1 MTPSTDVP
9 ASQVAESAKGNIVI
23 KGSTN
28 GQPVDAEPII
38 ATQATQQV
46 GSPRWGRGSSG
57 AARARLV
64 NGSMIMLISS
74 GLVGAINLLYNLA
87 IAHTLG
93 AASFGHATAVYTLL
107 MLLSAVT
114 LSFQLLCSKL
124 IPQNDSFDAK
134 AAIYR
139 LLHKRSWF
147 WGAGVSLLLV
157 VASGVLTGYLNLPN
171 RNYVLLLSIGTTF
184 YVPLGVRRGL
194 MQGTYDFFHL
204 ALNYVFEVVIKLIG
218 TLVFIHLGFGVQ
230 GVIAAIVGSIILP
243 YFLAD
248 PPLELRRTKSRPGLN
263 LATGEG
269 MQASVFFIGQV
280 IINNLDIVLVKHFFN
295 ATEAGVYAAV
305 SLVGRIVYMLSWSV
319 VSSMFPI
326 SAGVR
331 SREKDGRAVLSAT
344 MLIVVGI
351 TSLFTFCVWLAPAQ
365 LWHAVLGAGFPLG
378 AQNPYA
384 SLLVLYAAT
393 TGIYSLCVVLMSYEI
408 SRKIGNVSWL
418 QLGFSAAIICGIY
431 LFHDTLKNVIEVQL
445 TAMFFLLGVVSVPFL
460 RFWRAKAKVEEQAE
474 VTEMQPQGIVKL
486 HKVSEDQVIAEFLK
500 SEFYMSEF
508 EKYHEKFD
516 GIVNFPNLDNRHEN
530 VIRKALLFKR
540 RGRMWRELP
549 EDTEWYEIHLQPNDL
564 HQLRIF
570 PRSQWR
576 KVADDSYYLADIIER
591 LRAKIAADPEDSFSQ
606 KLQNVC
612 DELSSG
618 RARRSAI
625 LMIGIDENNPITII
639 EGNHRMAAANL
650 LAPMQVPPYFTF
662 LCGFS
667 PRMMECCWY
676 QTDLSTLWKYAK
688 NTMAFYFEDPD
699 SAIAKAMPNLFEG
712 PGSDPS
718 IGPA

>member
-1 MTPSTDVP
+1 MIPSTDVP
-9 ASQVAESAKGNIVI
+9 ASQAAESAEGNIVI
-23 KGSTN
+23 KELTN
-28 GQPVDAEPII
+28 GLSVEAEPII
-38 ATQATQQV
+38 APEVTQQV
-46 GSPRWGRGSSG
+46 GQPKWGRSSSG

-74 GLVGAINLLYNLA
+74 GLVGAINLLYNLV

-134 AAIYR
+134 AGIYR

-147 WGAGVSLLLV
+147 WGAGVSLLLI
-157 VASGVLTGYLNLPN
+157 VASGVLSGYLNLPN

-204 ALNYVFEVVIKLIG
+204 AVNYVLEVVVKLIG
-218 TLVFIHLGFGVQ
+218 TLLFIHLGYGVQ
-230 GVIAAIVGSIILP
+230 GVVAAIVGSIILP

-248 PPLELRRTKSRPGLN
+248 PPVELQRTKSQPGLN
-263 LATGEG
+263 LAIGEG
-269 MQASVFFIGQV
+269 IQASVFFIGQV

-331 SREKDGRAVLSAT
+331 SRERDGRAVLSST

-351 TSLFTFCVWLAPAQ
+351 TSLFTFCVWLAPAH

-393 TGIYSLCVVLMSYEI
+393 TGIYALAVVLMSYEI

-418 QLGFSAAIICGIY
+418 QLGFSAAIIGGIY
-431 LFHDTLKNVIEVQL
+431 LFHNTLKNVIEVQL
-445 TAMFFLLGVVSVPFL
+445 VAMFLLLGVVSIPFL
-460 RFWRAKAKVEEQAE
+460 RYWRTKKGEEQAE
-474 VTEMQPQGIVKL
+474 VSEIQPQGIVKM
-486 HKVSEDQVIAEFLK
+486 HKISEDQVIAEFLK
-500 SEFYMSEF
+500 SEFYMPEF
-508 EKYHEKFD
+508 EKYRQKFD
-516 GIVNFPNLDNRHEN
+516 SIVNSPDLNNRHEN
-530 VIRKALLFKR
+530 VIRKALLFRR

-549 EDTEWYEIHLQPNDL
+549 EDTEWYEIHLQQNDL

-576 KVADDSYYLADIIER
+576 KVADDSYYLGDIIER
-591 LRAKIAADPEDSFSQ
+591 LRAKIAADPEDPFSK
-606 KLQNVC
+606 KLQNVR

-650 LAPMQVPPYFTF
+650 LAPMQVPPYFVF

-699 SAIAKAMPNLFEG
+699 STIAKAMPNLFEG
-712 PGSDPS
+712 QESDPS
-718 IGPA
+718 VGPA